1 MAPIAPG
8 TPAPPIDG
16 LDLGAAPAALFFF
29 KVTCPVCRMAAP
41 KVASLAEGYPG
52 RVVGIGQDP
61 APKLAAFADE
71 HGMGFGSA
79 SDPPPY
85 AASRAYGIE
94 TVPTLFVID
103 AQGAIAETV
112 ESWDRAGYNRA
123 SRTLGD
129 LAGLPYHEVSNE
141 RDGLPAF
148 RPG

>member
-1 MAPIAPG
+1 MAPLPPG
-8 TPAPPIDG
+8 TAAPPIDG
-16 LDLGAAPAALFFF
+16 LDLGASPTALFFY

-41 KVASLAEGYPG
+41 KVGSMANAYPG
-52 RVVGIGQDP
+52 RIAGIGQDP
-61 APKLAAFADE
+61 APKLVAFADE
-71 HGMGFGSA
+71 HGMGFGST

-103 AQGAIAETV
+103 ARGTIVETV

-123 SRTLGD
+123 SRTLAD
-129 LAGLPYHEVSNE
+129 LAALPYREVSNDG
-141 RDGLPAF
+141 DGLPAF